1 MEKYNTKVIQHQG
14 RPLFQTAKMQS
25 SIGLKNSL
33 LDVACFF
40 YVLNGQCQFIEA
52 NGSHLI
58 KKEEGLVK
66 SCGNFIS
73 SYLEDDKGNDF
84 EAIVIYLY
92 PDLIKEIFNNSDF
105 DFINQSKYPYP
116 PQKILE
122 NGLVEKFI
130 TGLELYFENEELM
143 DESLSKLKIKEL
155 ILILLKS
162 KYFESVIDL
171 FNGLFSAKN
180 KSFRKII
187 ENNLFS
193 NISLNHLAF
202 LTNKSL
208 STFKRDF
215 AKEFN
220 DTPARYI
227 KSKRLEKAAKL
238 LIATKKSVMDVAFDC
253 GFQELSTFSDVFRQK
268 FNESPSTY
276 RLNRIRK

>member
-1 MEKYNTKVIQHQG
+1 MYDIKVIQHQG

-25 SIGLKNSL
+25 AISLKNTL

-40 YVLNGQCQFIEA
+40 YVLNGQGQLVEA

-73 SYLEDDKGNDF
+73 NYLKDDEGNEF
-84 EAIVIYLY
+84 EAIVIYFY
-92 PDLIKEIFNNSDF
+92 PDLIKDIFDDADF
-105 DFINQSKYPYP
+105 DLVNQSKYPYP
-116 PQKILE
+116 PQKVFE
-122 NGLVEKFI
+122 NGLVEKFMN
-130 TGLELYFENEELM
+130 GLELYFENDELM
-143 DESLSKLKIKEL
+143 DESLSKLKVKEL
-155 ILILLKS
+155 VLILLKS
-162 KYFESVIDL
+162 KYFESVVDL
-171 FNGLFSAKN
+171 FNGLFSTRN

-193 NISLNHLAF
+193 NISLDQLAF
-202 LTNKSL
+202 LTHKSL

-227 KSKRLEKAAKL
+227 KRKRLEEAAKL
-238 LIATKKSVMDVAFDC
+238 LIVTEKSIMDIAFEC
-253 GFQELSTFSDVFRQK
+253 GFQNLSTFSDVFRQK
-268 FNESPSTY
+268 FQESPTEY

>member
-1 MEKYNTKVIQHQG
+1 MYDIKVIQHQG
-14 RPLFQTAKMQS
+14 RPLFQTAKMVS
-25 SIGLKNSL
+25 PASLKNSL

-40 YVLNGQCQFIEA
+40 YVLNGQAQLIET

-73 SYLEDDKGNDF
+73 NYLKDDEGGDF
-84 EAIVIYLY
+84 EAIVIYFY
-92 PDLIKEIFNNSDF
+92 PDLIKEIFNASDF
-105 DFINQSKYPYP
+105 GFINQEEYSTP

-130 TGLELYFENEELM
+130 NGLELYFENEELM
-143 DESLSKLKIKEL
+143 DESLAKLKIKEL

-162 KYFESVIDL
+162 KYFNSVVDL
-171 FNGLFSAKN
+171 FNGLFSSKN

-193 NISLNHLAF
+193 NISLDQLAF

-215 AKEFN
+215 VKEFN

-227 KSKRLEKAAKL
+227 KNKRLEKAAKL
-238 LIATKKSVMDVAFDC
+238 LIVTKKSITDIAFAC
-253 GFQELSTFSDVFRQK
+253 GFQDLSTFSDIFRNK
-268 FNESPSTY
+268 FNESPSAY
-276 RLNRIRK
+276 RLNQIRK